1 MKIGHHFRSD
11 KACTLIGTHAMWAL
25 LCRDPLPAIK
35 QAGFAIE
42 QQHRFTVEG
51 LGVIGP
57 HQCGIAVA

>member
-1 MKIGHHFRSD
+1 MRILAD
-11 KACTLIGTHAMWAL
+11 AMLACP
-25 LCRDPLPAIK
+25 CRDPLPAIQ

-51 LGVIGP
+51 LGLIGP